1 MKKKEFDINGIEL
14 QHGDKVVTVQ
24 LNGKARG
31 GDLVIAYVHKL
42 NSNTPAVLVKSEQDL
57 HSDAPRTYYNL
68 YTRLQNKTMII
79 RD

>member
-1 MKKKEFDINGIEL
+1 MKVELDINGDVL
-14 QHGDKVVTVQ
+14 QHGDKVVTIE

-42 NSNTPAVLVKSEQDL
+42 NANTPAVLVKSEQDL
-57 HSDAPRTYYNL
+57 HSATPRTYYSL
-68 YTRLQNKTMII
+68 YRRLQNKTMII

>member
-1 MKKKEFDINGIEL
+1 MKKEFDINGIEL
-14 QHGDKVVTVQ
+14 QHGDKVVTIE

-31 GDLVIAYVHKL
+31 GNLVTAYVHKL
-42 NSNTPAVLVKSEQDL
+42 NPDTPATLVFSEQDL
-57 HSDAPRTYYNL
+57 HSTTPRTYYRL